1 MPKTTTTKANIQNLK
16 ENHNKSPSKTQRSAS
31 GCYYSFPPKKKK
43 HKQTNKIKTAQN
55 ECNTVKDEFH
65 SLAMQVMPT
74 SFP

>member
-16 ENHNKSPSKTQRSAS
+16 ENHNKSPSKTQRSTC
-31 GCYYSFPPKKKK
+31 GCYYSLPPKKNKQNKK
-43 HKQTNKIKTAQN
+43 TTQN

-74 SFP
+74 SFA

>member
-1 MPKTTTTKANIQNLK
+1 LIAYHAKDDDDDKSKKFKILKKTTTNL
-16 ENHNKSPSKTQRSAS
+16 PR
-31 GCYYSFPPKKKK
+31 K
-43 HKQTNKIKTAQN
+43 HRGALVAVITPFRKITKTAQN